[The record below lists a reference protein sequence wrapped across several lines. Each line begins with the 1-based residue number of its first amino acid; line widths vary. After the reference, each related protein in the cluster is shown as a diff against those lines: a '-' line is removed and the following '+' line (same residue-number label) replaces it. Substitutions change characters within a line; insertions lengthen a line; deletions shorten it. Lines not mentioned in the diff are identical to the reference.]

1 MKYLKSDYP
10 FTIIYEDKI
19 SVNSG
24 KAYTSMSIGLTSVK
38 NREATDPKEKYE
50 TKYVNFFD
58 PEALLKLSALCTIA
72 YAEIKEKK
80 SEEKKGNSKPKKEEV
95 KEKVKD
101 EEVYDNLNDEIPF
114 N

>member
-1 MKYLKSDYP
+1 
-10 FTIIYEDKI
+10 
-19 SVNSG
+19 
-24 KAYTSMSIGLTSVK
+24 MSIGLTSVK

-50 TKYVNFFD
+50 TKYLNFFD

-72 YAEIKEKK
+72 YSEIKDKKTAEKK
-80 SEEKKGNSKPKKEEV
+80 ENSKQKKEKV
-95 KEKVKD
+95 KDEVKD